1 MSLKKTHLELNTVC
15 LSGNQNVCDP
25 QILWSFRIFQ
35 AEVNRYSIYLLCC
48 LFRVCVCVCVYARVC
63 ACVHCA
69 ESRLFGCPFFGPH
82 VSLHLCEHS
91 F

>member
-48 LFRVCVCVCVYARVC
+48 LFRVCVCVCVC
-63 ACVHCA
+63 MHECVHVYTVL
-69 ESRLFGCPFFGPH
+69 SRDSLGAPFLDPM
-82 VSLHLCEHS
+82 
-91 F
+91 

>member
-35 AEVNRYSIYLLCC
+35 VEMNRYSIYLLCY
-48 LFRVCVCVCVYARVC
+48 LFRVCVWVCMHECVPVYTVL
-63 ACVHCA
+63 
-69 ESRLFGCPFFGPH
+69 SRD
-82 VSLHLCEHS
+82 SLGAPSLDPM
-91 F
+91 